1 MHPNVNVIKASFGY
15 CVALLVQS
23 NKIDHILLV
32 HAALS
37 IEDQLFFYSIKLLAL
52 YEIG

>member
-23 NKIDHILLV
+23 NKIDHILMV

-37 IEDQLFFYSIKLLAL
+37 IEDQLFFTVLNC
-52 YEIG
+52 

>member
-37 IEDQLFFYSIKLLAL
+37 IEDQLFYSIKLLAL